1 MNDLYG
7 FTPTPSNTLGLATF
21 DVLNYEG
28 IEDPLIDTNKL
39 ATLDLEEC
47 YFESAIKFIIETNKE
62 FTNSKI
68 TLYNKILENSST
80 TVIHESFSDF
90 FVKVKEIIDK
100 FLKFLKSLFQRFL
113 TQLARII
120 GSDKYLEKHKK
131 DFDKFK
137 DGDKFKLDGFK
148 YTFSD
153 NIPVPDALV
162 QYNFDLFDNLLISD
176 NNTPR
181 TDNIVTANTITST
194 RTSLSDTLQDKYND
208 FRGTV
213 IGKDG
218 QKIYESDYSDAL
230 FKVFRDDNTTTE
242 TIDVDRA
249 YIRIVLDRYF
259 KFNKMQEYTNK
270 QYKTVESAYKKV
282 EEQIKD
288 LVKRNGDLS
297 YKTFVDRL
305 PTGSDTRI
313 SYYDPNSGND
323 TGIAMSAD
331 VLTQLDMY
339 VKTKT
344 EQIKEYSNIHT
355 LAFSAK
361 LDALK
366 ECAKQDK
373 ETLYKALSR
382 IQRTDTKRSKEEY

>member
-1 MNDLYG
+1 MSDLYG
-7 FTPTPSNTLGLATF
+7 FTPSNTMGSVTF
-21 DVLNYEG
+21 DVLNYDG
-28 IEDPLIDTNKL
+28 IEDPLIDTNRL

-47 YFESAIKFIIETNKE
+47 YFKSAVDFITESNKE

-68 TLYNKILENSST
+68 TLYNKILETTST

-90 FVKVKEIIDK
+90 FVKVKEIINK
-100 FLKFLKSLFQRFL
+100 FLKFIKSLFQRFL

-137 DGDKFKLDGFK
+137 DGDKFKIDGYK

-153 NIPVPDALV
+153 NIPVPNALV
-162 QYNFDLFDNLLISD
+162 QYNFDLFDHLLDFEDDTPTNKMITVEDISKA
-176 NNTPR
+176 R
-181 TDNIVTANTITST
+181 TD
-194 RTSLSDTLQDKYND
+194 LSDRLTDYYND
-208 FRGTV
+208 FRGRV
-213 IGKDG
+213 LAKED
-218 QKIYESDYSDAL
+218 QKIYEVDYSDAL
-230 FKVFRDDNTTTE
+230 FKVFRDDSTTTE
-242 TIDVDRA
+242 IIDIDRSTIRLV
-249 YIRIVLDRYF
+249 IDRYF

-270 QYKTVESAYKKV
+270 QYKAIESAYKKV

-297 YKTFVDRL
+297 YKVFVDRL
-305 PTGSDTRI
+305 PAGSDTRI
-313 SYYDPNSGND
+313 SYTSDKNND
-323 TGIAMSAD
+323 TGVAMASD

-339 VKTKT
+339 VKVKT
-344 EQIKEYSNIHT
+344 EQIQECSNIHT
-355 LAFSAK
+355 LAFAAK

-382 IQRTDTKRSKEEY
+382 VQRTDAKRAKEEY

>member
-1 MNDLYG
+1 MSDLYG
-7 FTPTPSNTLGLATF
+7 FTPSNTMGSVTF
-21 DVLNYEG
+21 DVLNYDG
-28 IEDPLIDTNKL
+28 IEDPLIDTNRL

-47 YFESAIKFIIETNKE
+47 YFKSAVDFIAESNKE

-68 TLYNKILENSST
+68 TLYNKILETTST

-90 FVKVKEIIDK
+90 FVKVKEIINK
-100 FLKFLKSLFQRFL
+100 FLKFIKSLFQRFL

-137 DGDKFKLDGFK
+137 DGDKFKIDGYK

-153 NIPVPDALV
+153 NIPVPDVLV
-162 QYNFDLFDNLLISD
+162 QYNFDLFDHLLDFEDDTPTNKMITVENISKA
-176 NNTPR
+176 R
-181 TDNIVTANTITST
+181 TD
-194 RTSLSDTLQDKYND
+194 LSDRLTDYYND
-208 FRGTV
+208 FRGRV
-213 IGKDG
+213 LGKED
-218 QKIYESDYSDAL
+218 QKIYEVDYSDAL

-242 TIDVDRA
+242 IIDIDRSTIRLV
-249 YIRIVLDRYF
+249 IDRYF

-270 QYKTVESAYKKV
+270 QYKAIESAYKKV

-297 YKTFVDRL
+297 YKVFVDRL
-305 PTGSDTRI
+305 PAGSDTRI
-313 SYYDPNSGND
+313 SYTADTNND
-323 TGIAMSAD
+323 TGVAMASD

-339 VKTKT
+339 VKVKT
-344 EQIKEYSNIHT
+344 EQIQECSNIHT
-355 LAFSAK
+355 LAFAAK

-382 IQRTDTKRSKEEY
+382 VQRTDAKRAKEEY

>member
-1 MNDLYG
+1 MSDLYG
-7 FTPTPSNTLGLATF
+7 FTPSNTMGSVTF
-21 DVLNYEG
+21 DVLNYDG
-28 IEDPLIDTNKL
+28 IEDPLIDTNRL

-47 YFESAIKFIIETNKE
+47 YFKSAVDFIAESNKE
-62 FTNSKI
+62 FTDSKI
-68 TLYNKILENSST
+68 TLYNKILETTST

-90 FVKVKEIIDK
+90 FVKVKEIINK
-100 FLKFLKSLFQRFL
+100 FLKFIKSLFQRFL

-137 DGDKFKLDGFK
+137 DGDKFKIDGYK

-162 QYNFDLFDNLLISD
+162 QYNFDLFDHLLDFEDDTPTNKIITVEDISKA
-176 NNTPR
+176 R
-181 TDNIVTANTITST
+181 TN
-194 RTSLSDTLQDKYND
+194 LSDRLTDYYND
-208 FRGTV
+208 FRGRV
-213 IGKDG
+213 LGKED
-218 QKIYESDYSDAL
+218 QKIYEVDYSDAL
-230 FKVFRDDNTTTE
+230 FKVFRDDSTTTE
-242 TIDVDRA
+242 IIDIDRSTIRLV
-249 YIRIVLDRYF
+249 IDRYF

-270 QYKTVESAYKKV
+270 QYKAIESAYKKV

-297 YKTFVDRL
+297 CKVFVDRL
-305 PTGSDTRI
+305 PAGSDTRI
-313 SYYDPNSGND
+313 SYTANTDND
-323 TGIAMSAD
+323 TGVAMASD

-339 VKTKT
+339 VKVKT
-344 EQIKEYSNIHT
+344 EQIQECSNIHT
-355 LAFSAK
+355 LAFAAK

-382 IQRTDTKRSKEEY
+382 VQRTDAKRAKEEY

>member
-1 MNDLYG
+1 MSDLYG
-7 FTPTPSNTLGLATF
+7 FTPSNTMGSVTF
-21 DVLNYEG
+21 DVLNYDG
-28 IEDPLIDTNKL
+28 IEDPLIDTNRL

-47 YFESAIKFIIETNKE
+47 YFKSAVDFIAESNKE

-68 TLYNKILENSST
+68 TLYNKILETTST

-90 FVKVKEIIDK
+90 FVKVKEIINK
-100 FLKFLKSLFQRFL
+100 FLKFIKSLFQRFL

-137 DGDKFKLDGFK
+137 DGDKFKIDGYK

-162 QYNFDLFDNLLISD
+162 QYNFDLFDHLLDFEDGAPTNNMITVENISKA
-176 NNTPR
+176 R
-181 TDNIVTANTITST
+181 TD
-194 RTSLSDTLQDKYND
+194 LSDRLTNYYND
-208 FRGTV
+208 FRGRV
-213 IGKDG
+213 LGKED
-218 QKIYESDYSDAL
+218 QKIYEVDYSDAL
-230 FKVFRDDNTTTE
+230 FKVFRDDSTTTE
-242 TIDVDRA
+242 IIDIDRSTIRLV
-249 YIRIVLDRYF
+249 IDRYF

-270 QYKTVESAYKKV
+270 QYKAIESAYKKV

-297 YKTFVDRL
+297 YKVFVDRL
-305 PTGSDTRI
+305 PAGSNTRI
-313 SYYDPNSGND
+313 SYTADTNND
-323 TGIAMSAD
+323 TGVAMASD

-339 VKTKT
+339 VKVKT
-344 EQIKEYSNIHT
+344 EQIQECSNIHT
-355 LAFSAK
+355 LAFAAK

-382 IQRTDTKRSKEEY
+382 VQRTDAKRAKEEY

>member
-1 MNDLYG
+1 MSDLYG
-7 FTPTPSNTLGLATF
+7 FTPSNTMGSVTF
-21 DVLNYEG
+21 DVLNYDG
-28 IEDPLIDTNKL
+28 IEDPLIDTNRL

-47 YFESAIKFIIETNKE
+47 YFKSAVDFIAESNKE
-62 FTNSKI
+62 FTDSKI
-68 TLYNKILENSST
+68 TLYNKILETTST

-90 FVKVKEIIDK
+90 FVKVKEIINK
-100 FLKFLKSLFQRFL
+100 FLKFIKSLFQRFL

-137 DGDKFKLDGFK
+137 DGDKFKIDGYK

-153 NIPVPDALV
+153 NIPVPNALI
-162 QYNFDLFDNLLISD
+162 QYNFDLFDHLLDFENS
-176 NNTPR
+176 NTPTNKMITIEDISKAR
-181 TDNIVTANTITST
+181 TN
-194 RTSLSDTLQDKYND
+194 LSDRLTDYYND
-208 FRGTV
+208 FRGRV
-213 IGKDG
+213 LGKED
-218 QKIYESDYSDAL
+218 QKIYEVDYSDAL
-230 FKVFRDDNTTTE
+230 FKVFRDDSTTTE
-242 TIDVDRA
+242 IID
-249 YIRIVLDRYF
+249 IDRYF

-270 QYKTVESAYKKV
+270 QYKAIESAYKKV

-297 YKTFVDRL
+297 YKVFVDRL
-305 PTGSDTRI
+305 PDGSDTRI
-313 SYYDPNSGND
+313 SYTSDKNND
-323 TGIAMSAD
+323 TGVAMASD

-339 VKTKT
+339 VKVKT
-344 EQIKEYSNIHT
+344 EQIQECSNIHT
-355 LAFSAK
+355 LAFAAK

-382 IQRTDTKRSKEEY
+382 VQRTDAKRAKEEY

>member
-1 MNDLYG
+1 MSDLYG
-7 FTPTPSNTLGLATF
+7 FTPSNTMGSVTF
-21 DVLNYEG
+21 DVLNYDG
-28 IEDPLIDTNKL
+28 IEDPLIDTNRL

-47 YFESAIKFIIETNKE
+47 YFKSAVDFITESNKE

-68 TLYNKILENSST
+68 TLYNKILETTST

-90 FVKVKEIIDK
+90 FVKVKEIINK
-100 FLKFLKSLFQRFL
+100 FLKFIKSLFQRFL

-137 DGDKFKLDGFK
+137 DGDKFKIDGYK

-162 QYNFDLFDNLLISD
+162 QYNFDLFDHLLDFENSNTSTDKMITVEDISKA
-176 NNTPR
+176 R
-181 TDNIVTANTITST
+181 TD
-194 RTSLSDTLQDKYND
+194 LSDRLTDYYND
-208 FRGTV
+208 FRGRV
-213 IGKDG
+213 LAKED
-218 QKIYESDYSDAL
+218 QKIYEVDYSDAL
-230 FKVFRDDNTTTE
+230 FKVFRDDSTTTE
-242 TIDVDRA
+242 IIDIDRSTIRLV
-249 YIRIVLDRYF
+249 IDRYF

-270 QYKTVESAYKKV
+270 QYKAIESAYKKV

-297 YKTFVDRL
+297 YKVFVDRL
-305 PTGSDTRI
+305 PAGSDTRI
-313 SYYDPNSGND
+313 SYTSDKNND
-323 TGIAMSAD
+323 TGVAMASD

-339 VKTKT
+339 VKVKT
-344 EQIKEYSNIHT
+344 EQIQECSNIHT
-355 LAFSAK
+355 LAFAAK

-382 IQRTDTKRSKEEY
+382 VQRTDAKRAKEEY

>member
-1 MNDLYG
+1 MSDLYG
-7 FTPTPSNTLGLATF
+7 FTPSNTMGSVTF
-21 DVLNYEG
+21 DVLNYDG
-28 IEDPLIDTNKL
+28 IEDPLIDTNRL

-47 YFESAIKFIIETNKE
+47 YFKSAVDFITESNKE

-68 TLYNKILENSST
+68 TLYNKILETTST

-90 FVKVKEIIDK
+90 FVKVKEIINK
-100 FLKFLKSLFQRFL
+100 FLKFIKSLFQRFL

-137 DGDKFKLDGFK
+137 DGDKFKIDGYK

-162 QYNFDLFDNLLISD
+162 QYNFDLFDHLLDFENSNTSTDKMITVEDISKA
-176 NNTPR
+176 R
-181 TDNIVTANTITST
+181 TD
-194 RTSLSDTLQDKYND
+194 LSDRLTDYYND
-208 FRGTV
+208 FRGRV
-213 IGKDG
+213 LAKED
-218 QKIYESDYSDAL
+218 QKIYEVDYSDAL
-230 FKVFRDDNTTTE
+230 FKVFRDDSTTTE
-242 TIDVDRA
+242 IID
-249 YIRIVLDRYF
+249 IDRYF

-270 QYKTVESAYKKV
+270 QYKAIESAYKKV

-297 YKTFVDRL
+297 YKVFVDRL
-305 PTGSDTRI
+305 PAGSDTRI
-313 SYYDPNSGND
+313 SYTSDKNND
-323 TGIAMSAD
+323 TGVAMASD

-339 VKTKT
+339 VKVKT
-344 EQIKEYSNIHT
+344 EQIQECSNIHT
-355 LAFSAK
+355 LAFAAK

-382 IQRTDTKRSKEEY
+382 VQRTDAKRAKEEY

>member
-1 MNDLYG
+1 MSDLYG
-7 FTPTPSNTLGLATF
+7 FTPSNTMGSVTF
-21 DVLNYEG
+21 DVLNYDG
-28 IEDPLIDTNKL
+28 IEDPLIDTNRL

-47 YFESAIKFIIETNKE
+47 YFKSAVDFIAESNKE

-68 TLYNKILENSST
+68 TLYNKILETTST

-100 FLKFLKSLFQRFL
+100 FLKFIKSLFQRFL

-137 DGDKFKLDGFK
+137 DGDKFKIDGYK

-153 NIPVPDALV
+153 NIPVPDALI
-162 QYNFDLFDNLLISD
+162 QYNFDLFDHLLDFENSNIPTNKMITVENISKA
-176 NNTPR
+176 R
-181 TDNIVTANTITST
+181 TD
-194 RTSLSDTLQDKYND
+194 LSDRLTDYYND
-208 FRGTV
+208 FRGKV
-213 IGKDG
+213 LGKED
-218 QKIYESDYSDAL
+218 QKIYEVDYSDAL
-230 FKVFRDDNTTTE
+230 FKVFRNDSTTTE
-242 TIDVDRA
+242 IIDIDRSTIRLV
-249 YIRIVLDRYF
+249 IDRYF

-270 QYKTVESAYKKV
+270 QYKAIESAYKKV

-288 LVKRNGDLS
+288 LVKRNWDLS
-297 YKTFVDRL
+297 YKVFVDRL
-305 PTGSDTRI
+305 PAGSDTRI
-313 SYYDPNSGND
+313 SYTADANND
-323 TGIAMSAD
+323 TGVAMASD

-339 VKTKT
+339 VKVKT
-344 EQIKEYSNIHT
+344 EQIQECSNIHT
-355 LAFSAK
+355 LAFAAK

-382 IQRTDTKRSKEEY
+382 VQRTDAKRAKEEY

>member
-1 MNDLYG
+1 MSDLYG
-7 FTPTPSNTLGLATF
+7 FTPSNTMGSVTF
-21 DVLNYEG
+21 DVLNYDG
-28 IEDPLIDTNKL
+28 IEDPLIDTNRL

-47 YFESAIKFIIETNKE
+47 YFKSAVDFITESNKE
-62 FTNSKI
+62 FTDSKI
-68 TLYNKILENSST
+68 TLYNKILETTST

-90 FVKVKEIIDK
+90 FVKVKEIINK
-100 FLKFLKSLFQRFL
+100 FLKFIKSLFQRFL

-137 DGDKFKLDGFK
+137 DGDKFKIDGYK

-162 QYNFDLFDNLLISD
+162 QYNFDLFDHLLDFEDDTPTNNMITVENISKA
-176 NNTPR
+176 R
-181 TDNIVTANTITST
+181 TD
-194 RTSLSDTLQDKYND
+194 LSDRLTDYYND
-208 FRGTV
+208 FRGRV
-213 IGKDG
+213 LAKED
-218 QKIYESDYSDAL
+218 QKIYEVDYSDAL
-230 FKVFRDDNTTTE
+230 FKVFRDDSTTTE
-242 TIDVDRA
+242 IIDIDRSTIRLV
-249 YIRIVLDRYF
+249 IDRYF

-270 QYKTVESAYKKV
+270 QYKAIESAYKKV

-297 YKTFVDRL
+297 YKVFVDRL
-305 PTGSDTRI
+305 PDGSDARI
-313 SYYDPNSGND
+313 SYTANTDND
-323 TGIAMSAD
+323 TGVAMASD

-339 VKTKT
+339 VKVKT
-344 EQIKEYSNIHT
+344 EQIQECSNIHT
-355 LAFSAK
+355 LAFAAK

-382 IQRTDTKRSKEEY
+382 VQRTDAKRAKEEY

>member
-1 MNDLYG
+1 MSDLYG
-7 FTPTPSNTLGLATF
+7 FTPSNTMGSVTF
-21 DVLNYEG
+21 DVLNYDG
-28 IEDPLIDTNKL
+28 IEDPLIDTNRL

-47 YFESAIKFIIETNKE
+47 YFKSAVDFIAESNKE
-62 FTNSKI
+62 FTDSKI
-68 TLYNKILENSST
+68 NLYNKILETTST

-90 FVKVKEIIDK
+90 FVKVKEIINK
-100 FLKFLKSLFQRFL
+100 FLKFIKSLFQRFL

-137 DGDKFKLDGFK
+137 DGDKFKIDGYK

-153 NIPVPDALV
+153 NIPVPDALI
-162 QYNFDLFDNLLISD
+162 QYNFDLFDHLLDFENSNTSTDKMITVEDISKA
-176 NNTPR
+176 R
-181 TDNIVTANTITST
+181 TD
-194 RTSLSDTLQDKYND
+194 LSDRLTDYYND
-208 FRGTV
+208 FRGRV
-213 IGKDG
+213 LGKED
-218 QKIYESDYSDAL
+218 QKIYEVDYSDAL
-230 FKVFRDDNTTTE
+230 FKVFRDDSTTTE
-242 TIDVDRA
+242 IIDIDRSTIRLV
-249 YIRIVLDRYF
+249 IDRYF

-270 QYKTVESAYKKV
+270 QYKAIESAYKKV

-297 YKTFVDRL
+297 YKVFVDKL
-305 PTGSDTRI
+305 PAGSDTRI
-313 SYYDPNSGND
+313 SYTADKDND
-323 TGIAMSAD
+323 TGVAMASD

-339 VKTKT
+339 VKVKT
-344 EQIKEYSNIHT
+344 EQIQECSNIHT
-355 LAFSAK
+355 LAFAAK

-382 IQRTDTKRSKEEY
+382 VQRTDAKRAKEEY

>member
-1 MNDLYG
+1 MSDLYG
-7 FTPTPSNTLGLATF
+7 FTPSNTMGSVTF
-21 DVLNYEG
+21 DVLNYDG
-28 IEDPLIDTNKL
+28 IEDPLIDTNRL

-47 YFESAIKFIIETNKE
+47 YFKSAVDFIAESNKE

-68 TLYNKILENSST
+68 TLYNKILETTST

-90 FVKVKEIIDK
+90 FVKVKEIINK
-100 FLKFLKSLFQRFL
+100 FLKFIKSLFQRFL

-137 DGDKFKLDGFK
+137 DGDKFKIDGYK

-162 QYNFDLFDNLLISD
+162 QYNFDLFDHLLDFKDDTPTNKMITVENISKA
-176 NNTPR
+176 R
-181 TDNIVTANTITST
+181 TD
-194 RTSLSDTLQDKYND
+194 LSDRLTDYYND
-208 FRGTV
+208 FRGRV
-213 IGKDG
+213 LGKED
-218 QKIYESDYSDAL
+218 QKIYEVDYSDAL
-230 FKVFRDDNTTTE
+230 FKVFRDDSTTTE
-242 TIDVDRA
+242 IIDIDRSTIRLV
-249 YIRIVLDRYF
+249 IDRYF

-270 QYKTVESAYKKV
+270 QYKAIESAYKKV

-297 YKTFVDRL
+297 YKVFVDRL

-313 SYYDPNSGND
+313 SYTADKNND
-323 TGIAMSAD
+323 TGVAMASD

-339 VKTKT
+339 VKVKT
-344 EQIKEYSNIHT
+344 EQIQECSNIHT
-355 LAFSAK
+355 LAFAAK

-382 IQRTDTKRSKEEY
+382 VQRTDAKRAKEEY

>member
-1 MNDLYG
+1 MSDLYG
-7 FTPTPSNTLGLATF
+7 FTPSNTMGSVTF
-21 DVLNYEG
+21 DVLNYDG
-28 IEDPLIDTNKL
+28 IEDPLIDTNRL

-47 YFESAIKFIIETNKE
+47 YFKSAVDFITESNKE

-68 TLYNKILENSST
+68 TLYNKILETTST

-100 FLKFLKSLFQRFL
+100 FLKFIKSLFQRFL

-137 DGDKFKLDGFK
+137 DGDKFKIDGYK

-162 QYNFDLFDNLLISD
+162 QYNFDLFDHLLDFENSNIPTNKMITVENISKA
-176 NNTPR
+176 R
-181 TDNIVTANTITST
+181 TD
-194 RTSLSDTLQDKYND
+194 LSDRLTDYYND
-208 FRGTV
+208 FRGKV
-213 IGKDG
+213 LGKED
-218 QKIYESDYSDAL
+218 QKIYEVDYSDAL
-230 FKVFRDDNTTTE
+230 FKVFRDDSTTTE
-242 TIDVDRA
+242 IIDIDRSTIRLV
-249 YIRIVLDRYF
+249 IDRYF

-270 QYKTVESAYKKV
+270 QYKAIESAYKKV

-297 YKTFVDRL
+297 YKVFVDRL
-305 PTGSDTRI
+305 PDGSDARI
-313 SYYDPNSGND
+313 SYTADKSND
-323 TGIAMSAD
+323 TGVAMASD

-339 VKTKT
+339 VKVKT
-344 EQIKEYSNIHT
+344 EQIQECSNIHT
-355 LAFSAK
+355 LAFAAK

-382 IQRTDTKRSKEEY
+382 VQRTDAKRSKEEY

>member
-1 MNDLYG
+1 MSDLYG
-7 FTPTPSNTLGLATF
+7 FTPSNTMGSVTF
-21 DVLNYEG
+21 DVLNYDG
-28 IEDPLIDTNKL
+28 IEDPLIDTNRL

-47 YFESAIKFIIETNKE
+47 YFKSAVDFITESNKE
-62 FTNSKI
+62 FTDSKI
-68 TLYNKILENSST
+68 TLYNKILETTST

-90 FVKVKEIIDK
+90 FVKVKEIINK
-100 FLKFLKSLFQRFL
+100 FLKFIKSLFQRFL

-137 DGDKFKLDGFK
+137 DGDKFKIDGYK

-162 QYNFDLFDNLLISD
+162 QYNFDLFDHLLDFEDDTPTNKMITVEDISKA
-176 NNTPR
+176 R
-181 TDNIVTANTITST
+181 TD
-194 RTSLSDTLQDKYND
+194 LSDRLTDYYND
-208 FRGTV
+208 FRGRV
-213 IGKDG
+213 LGKED
-218 QKIYESDYSDAL
+218 QKIYEVDYSDAL
-230 FKVFRDDNTTTE
+230 FKVFRDDSTTTE
-242 TIDVDRA
+242 IIDIDRSTIRLV
-249 YIRIVLDRYF
+249 IDRYF

-270 QYKTVESAYKKV
+270 QYKAIESAYKKV

-297 YKTFVDRL
+297 YKVFVDRL
-305 PTGSDTRI
+305 PAGSDTRI
-313 SYYDPNSGND
+313 SYTSDKNND
-323 TGIAMSAD
+323 TGVAMASD

-339 VKTKT
+339 VKVKT
-344 EQIKEYSNIHT
+344 EQIQECSNIHT
-355 LAFSAK
+355 LAFAAK

-382 IQRTDTKRSKEEY
+382 VQRTDAKRAKEEY

>member
-1 MNDLYG
+1 MSDLYG
-7 FTPTPSNTLGLATF
+7 FTPSNTMGSVTF
-21 DVLNYEG
+21 DVLNYDG
-28 IEDPLIDTNKL
+28 IEDPLIDTNRL

-47 YFESAIKFIIETNKE
+47 YFKSAVDFIAESNKE
-62 FTNSKI
+62 FTDSKI
-68 TLYNKILENSST
+68 TLYNKILETTST

-90 FVKVKEIIDK
+90 FVKVKEIINK
-100 FLKFLKSLFQRFL
+100 FLKFIKSLFQRFL

-137 DGDKFKLDGFK
+137 DGDKFKIDGYK

-153 NIPVPDALV
+153 NIPVPNALV
-162 QYNFDLFDNLLISD
+162 QYNFDLFDHLLDFEDDTPTNKMITVEDISKA
-176 NNTPR
+176 R
-181 TDNIVTANTITST
+181 TN
-194 RTSLSDTLQDKYND
+194 LSDRLTDYYND
-208 FRGTV
+208 FRGRV
-213 IGKDG
+213 LGKED
-218 QKIYESDYSDAL
+218 QKIYEVDYSDAL
-230 FKVFRDDNTTTE
+230 FKVFRDDSTTTE
-242 TIDVDRA
+242 IIDIDRSTIRLV
-249 YIRIVLDRYF
+249 IDRYF

-270 QYKTVESAYKKV
+270 QYKAIESAYKKV

-297 YKTFVDRL
+297 YKVFVDRL
-305 PTGSDTRI
+305 PDGSDTRI
-313 SYYDPNSGND
+313 RYTADKNND
-323 TGIAMSAD
+323 TGVAMASD

-339 VKTKT
+339 VKVKT
-344 EQIKEYSNIHT
+344 EQIQECSNIHT
-355 LAFSAK
+355 LAFAAK

-382 IQRTDTKRSKEEY
+382 VQRTDAKRAKEEY

>member
-1 MNDLYG
+1 MSDLYG
-7 FTPTPSNTLGLATF
+7 FTPSNTMGSVTF
-21 DVLNYEG
+21 DVLNYDG
-28 IEDPLIDTNKL
+28 IEDPLIDTNRL

-47 YFESAIKFIIETNKE
+47 YFKSAVDFIAESNKE
-62 FTNSKI
+62 FTDSKI
-68 TLYNKILENSST
+68 NLYNKILETTST

-90 FVKVKEIIDK
+90 FVKVKEIINK
-100 FLKFLKSLFQRFL
+100 FLKFIKSLFQRFL

-137 DGDKFKLDGFK
+137 DGDKFKIDGYK

-153 NIPVPDALV
+153 NIPVPNALV
-162 QYNFDLFDNLLISD
+162 QYNFDLFDHLLDFEDDTPTNKMITVEDISKA
-176 NNTPR
+176 R
-181 TDNIVTANTITST
+181 TD
-194 RTSLSDTLQDKYND
+194 LSDRLTDYYND
-208 FRGTV
+208 FRGRV
-213 IGKDG
+213 LGKED
-218 QKIYESDYSDAL
+218 QKIYEVDYSDAL
-230 FKVFRDDNTTTE
+230 FKVFRDDSTTTE
-242 TIDVDRA
+242 IIDIDRSTIRLV
-249 YIRIVLDRYF
+249 IDRYF

-270 QYKTVESAYKKV
+270 QYKAIESAYKKV

-297 YKTFVDRL
+297 YKVFVDRL
-305 PTGSDTRI
+305 PAGSDTRI
-313 SYYDPNSGND
+313 SYTADKNND
-323 TGIAMSAD
+323 TGVAMASD

-339 VKTKT
+339 VKVKT
-344 EQIKEYSNIHT
+344 EQIQECSNIHT
-355 LAFSAK
+355 LAFAAK

-382 IQRTDTKRSKEEY
+382 VQRTDAKRAKEEY

>member
-1 MNDLYG
+1 MSDLYG
-7 FTPTPSNTLGLATF
+7 FTPSNTMGSVTF
-21 DVLNYEG
+21 DVLNYDG
-28 IEDPLIDTNKL
+28 IEDPLIDTNRL

-47 YFESAIKFIIETNKE
+47 YFKSAVDFITESNKE

-68 TLYNKILENSST
+68 TLYNKILETTST

-90 FVKVKEIIDK
+90 FVKVKEIINK
-100 FLKFLKSLFQRFL
+100 FLKFIKSLFQRFL

-137 DGDKFKLDGFK
+137 DGDKFKIDGYK

-153 NIPVPDALV
+153 NIPVPDALI
-162 QYNFDLFDNLLISD
+162 QYNFDLFNHLLDFENSNAPTNKMITVEDISKA
-176 NNTPR
+176 R
-181 TDNIVTANTITST
+181 TD
-194 RTSLSDTLQDKYND
+194 LSDRLTDYYND
-208 FRGTV
+208 FRGRV
-213 IGKDG
+213 LAKED
-218 QKIYESDYSDAL
+218 QKIYEVDYSDAL
-230 FKVFRDDNTTTE
+230 FKVFRDDSTTTE
-242 TIDVDRA
+242 IIDIDRSTIRLV
-249 YIRIVLDRYF
+249 IDRYF

-270 QYKTVESAYKKV
+270 QYKAIESAYKKV

-297 YKTFVDRL
+297 YKVFVDRL
-305 PTGSDTRI
+305 PAGSDTRI
-313 SYYDPNSGND
+313 SYTSDKNND
-323 TGIAMSAD
+323 TGVAMASD

-339 VKTKT
+339 VKVKT
-344 EQIKEYSNIHT
+344 EQIQECSNIHT
-355 LAFSAK
+355 LAFAAK

-382 IQRTDTKRSKEEY
+382 VQRTDAKRAKEEY

>member
-1 MNDLYG
+1 MSDLYG
-7 FTPTPSNTLGLATF
+7 FTPSNTMGSVTF
-21 DVLNYEG
+21 DVLNYDG
-28 IEDPLIDTNKL
+28 IEDPLIDTNRL

-47 YFESAIKFIIETNKE
+47 YFKSAVDFITESNKE

-68 TLYNKILENSST
+68 TLYNKILETTST

-90 FVKVKEIIDK
+90 FVKVKEIINK
-100 FLKFLKSLFQRFL
+100 FLKFIKSLFQRFL

-137 DGDKFKLDGFK
+137 DGDKFKIDGYK

-153 NIPVPDALV
+153 NIPVPNALV
-162 QYNFDLFDNLLISD
+162 QYNFDLFDHLLDFEDDTPTNKMITVEDISKA
-176 NNTPR
+176 R
-181 TDNIVTANTITST
+181 TN
-194 RTSLSDTLQDKYND
+194 LSDRLTDYYND
-208 FRGTV
+208 FRGRV
-213 IGKDG
+213 LGKED
-218 QKIYESDYSDAL
+218 QKIYEVDYSDAL
-230 FKVFRDDNTTTE
+230 FKVFRDDSTTTE
-242 TIDVDRA
+242 IIDIDRSTIRLV
-249 YIRIVLDRYF
+249 IDRYF

-270 QYKTVESAYKKV
+270 QYKAIESAYKKV

-297 YKTFVDRL
+297 YKVFVDRL
-305 PTGSDTRI
+305 PAGSDTRI
-313 SYYDPNSGND
+313 SYTADKNND
-323 TGIAMSAD
+323 TGVAMASD

-339 VKTKT
+339 VKVKT
-344 EQIKEYSNIHT
+344 EQIQECSNIHT
-355 LAFSAK
+355 LAFAAK

-382 IQRTDTKRSKEEY
+382 VQRTDAKRAKEEY

>member
-1 MNDLYG
+1 MSDLYG
-7 FTPTPSNTLGLATF
+7 FTPSNTMGSVTF
-21 DVLNYEG
+21 DVLNYDG
-28 IEDPLIDTNKL
+28 IEDPLIDTNRL

-47 YFESAIKFIIETNKE
+47 YFKSAVDFIAESNKE

-68 TLYNKILENSST
+68 TLYNKILETTST

-90 FVKVKEIIDK
+90 FVKVKEIINK
-100 FLKFLKSLFQRFL
+100 FLKFIKSLFQRFL

-137 DGDKFKLDGFK
+137 DGDKFKIDGYK

-162 QYNFDLFDNLLISD
+162 QYNFDLFDHLLDFEDDTPTNKMITVENISKA
-176 NNTPR
+176 R
-181 TDNIVTANTITST
+181 TD
-194 RTSLSDTLQDKYND
+194 LSDRLTDYYND
-208 FRGTV
+208 FRGRV
-213 IGKDG
+213 LGKED
-218 QKIYESDYSDAL
+218 QKIYEVDYSDAL

-242 TIDVDRA
+242 IIDIDRSTIRLV
-249 YIRIVLDRYF
+249 IDRYF

-270 QYKTVESAYKKV
+270 QYKAIESAYKKV

-297 YKTFVDRL
+297 YKVFVDRL
-305 PTGSDTRI
+305 PAGSDTRI
-313 SYYDPNSGND
+313 SYTADTNND
-323 TGIAMSAD
+323 TGVAMASD

-339 VKTKT
+339 VKVKT
-344 EQIKEYSNIHT
+344 EQIQECSNIHT
-355 LAFSAK
+355 LAFAAK

-382 IQRTDTKRSKEEY
+382 VQRTDAKRAKEEY

>member
-1 MNDLYG
+1 MSDLYG
-7 FTPTPSNTLGLATF
+7 FTPSNTMGSVTF
-21 DVLNYEG
+21 DVLNYDG
-28 IEDPLIDTNKL
+28 IEDPLIDTNRL

-47 YFESAIKFIIETNKE
+47 YFKSAVDFITESNKE

-68 TLYNKILENSST
+68 TLYNKILETTST

-90 FVKVKEIIDK
+90 FVKVKEIINK
-100 FLKFLKSLFQRFL
+100 FLKFIKSLFQRFL

-137 DGDKFKLDGFK
+137 DGDKFKIDGYK

-162 QYNFDLFDNLLISD
+162 QYNFDLFDHLLDFENSNTSTDKMITVEDISKA
-176 NNTPR
+176 R
-181 TDNIVTANTITST
+181 TD
-194 RTSLSDTLQDKYND
+194 LSDRLTDYYND
-208 FRGTV
+208 FRGKV
-213 IGKDG
+213 LAKED
-218 QKIYESDYSDAL
+218 QKIYEVDYSDAL
-230 FKVFRDDNTTTE
+230 FKVFRDDSTTTE
-242 TIDVDRA
+242 IIDIDRSTIRLV
-249 YIRIVLDRYF
+249 IDRYF

-270 QYKTVESAYKKV
+270 QYKAIESAYKKV

-297 YKTFVDRL
+297 YKVFVDRL
-305 PTGSDTRI
+305 PAGSGTRI
-313 SYYDPNSGND
+313 SYTADTNND
-323 TGIAMSAD
+323 TGVAMASD

-339 VKTKT
+339 VKVKT
-344 EQIKEYSNIHT
+344 EQIQECSNIHT
-355 LAFSAK
+355 LAFAAK

-382 IQRTDTKRSKEEY
+382 VQRTDAKRAKEEY